1 MAVTNQQV
9 HSLVTYFLKLY
20 GQKYEEAPR
29 DFNRYR
35 DKWGFQSMIE
45 DFGPARAKQIVEF
58 YLSTSRPRHPVNYL
72 LFNYEKLNT
81 VMIEREKDEANR
93 AKLMA
98 ESKKRVEE
106 WRQAHG
112 D

>member
-58 YLSTSRPRHPVNYL
+58 YLSTYPPRHPVKKQNLKYYK
-72 LFNYEKLNT
+72 FKKFYQNGQA
-81 VMIEREKDEANR
+81 ER
-93 AKLMA
+93 
-98 ESKKRVEE
+98 
-106 WRQAHG
+106 
-112 D
+112 